1 MKRSIKGS
9 YMQGW
14 QLIERTAHRFPR
26 APIVDIVDS
35 ALTRTVL
42 RHLTEAK
49 DCLTPR
55 TIFMNAGD
63 QYNVL
68 LELYFDLFPWN
79 LWYRTTSEGYLL
91 FQNKIGFWL
100 NRYFGSYLVFCHSD
114 IIHLEYLEYNFDI
127 LG

>member
-1 MKRSIKGS
+1 M
-9 YMQGW
+9 
-14 QLIERTAHRFPR
+14 ERTAHRFPR

-42 RHLTEAK
+42 RHLTQAK

-68 LELYFDLFPWN
+68 LELYFDLFPWK
-79 LWYRTTSEGYLL
+79 
-91 FQNKIGFWL
+91 F
-100 NRYFGSYLVFCHSD
+100 
-114 IIHLEYLEYNFDI
+114 
-127 LG
+127 